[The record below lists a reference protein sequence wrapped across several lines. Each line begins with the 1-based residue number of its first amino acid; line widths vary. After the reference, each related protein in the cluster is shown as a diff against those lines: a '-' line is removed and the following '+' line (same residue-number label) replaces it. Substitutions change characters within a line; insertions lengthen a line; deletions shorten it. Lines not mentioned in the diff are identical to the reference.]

1 MGDEELNL
9 PLEDGENE
17 DIKFVDNVVNETIDV
32 ATIFPFLD
40 RKEITITKR
49 KNQDVDGLISLSL
62 YKLITDDDGERK
74 RELIDDV
81 EIPIGA
87 TKEYLKSILGDGKYL
102 VILKNKYD
110 GKFLTSKV
118 LEFEDEN
125 VLNKG
130 GKMLYQDDTG
140 KTFLEREYQNLKIE
154 VEALRKEKER
164 LTEELLTLKTE
175 NMKLA
180 SERDNAIRNMSIANA
195 DMENKNKKI
204 KELEEELKNAQKE
217 LKELE
222 KKFDDTKQVIRDYET
237 DKKITA
243 REIQELKEDV
253 NELKTEKTRL
263 ETELSNARSMKEI
276 MSLIK
281 KDDKNDI
288 VPVLLTSLITHNTEK
303 AKGEIE
309 LKKEQLNAL
318 KELKLAEI
326 ETGLRSAI
334 EEEMPEEEEKIEE
347 NEKKND
353 LVSTL
358 LQTLGTSIIS
368 PVADYLR
375 KLGYTITKEEDVEK
389 ALKEREELARL
400 DERKRLQ
407 GKMEEVKKEVSN
419 VVNSEEK
426 PKTTK
431 KKEHVD

>member
-1 MGDEELNL
+1 
-9 PLEDGENE
+9 
-17 DIKFVDNVVNETIDV
+17 
-32 ATIFPFLD
+32 
-40 RKEITITKR
+40 
-49 KNQDVDGLISLSL
+49 
-62 YKLITDDDGERK
+62 
-74 RELIDDV
+74 V

-87 TKEYLKSILGDGKYL
+87 TKEYLKSILGGGKYL
-102 VILKNKYD
+102 VILKSKYD

-130 GKMLYQDDTG
+130 GKMLYQDDTN

-222 KKFDDTKQVIRDYET
+222 KKLDDAKQAIRDYET

-243 REIQELKEDV
+243 REIQELKEDI

-281 KDDKNDI
+281 KDDKSDI
-288 VPVLLTSLITHNTEK
+288 ISVLLTSLITHNTEK

-334 EEEMPEEEEKIEE
+334 EEEMPEEEEKTEE
-347 NEKKND
+347 NEKKK
-353 LVSTL
+353 V
-358 LQTLGTSIIS
+358 
-368 PVADYLR
+368 
-375 KLGYTITKEEDVEK
+375 
-389 ALKEREELARL
+389 
-400 DERKRLQ
+400 
-407 GKMEEVKKEVSN
+407 
-419 VVNSEEK
+419 
-426 PKTTK
+426 
-431 KKEHVD
+431 